1 MDMDM
6 QFLLSAGCPI
16 FLEENLAK
24 GGDRL
29 LGGGLDT
36 LGGLGGLDT
45 SGLGIAAEFNPAS
58 L

>member
-16 FLEENLAK
+16 FLEENLAN
-24 GGDRL
+24 GGDHL

-36 LGGLGGLDT
+36 F
-45 SGLGIAAEFNPAS
+45 AAWNSCEFNPAS
-58 L
+58 F

>member
-1 MDMDM
+1 M